1 VAIEPGD
8 LCGGCLCGAI
18 RYRTPLPKL
27 TPTLC
32 HCASCRK
39 AAGAH
44 AVGLFTVDRERTVIE
59 GQVTEFQSS
68 AKVVRG
74 FCGRCGSAL
83 TYWHADWPADLSFTI
98 ATLDDPSRITPV
110 DHTWMADAAGWDT
123 PSDGL
128 PQFLQD
134 RPS

>member
-1 VAIEPGD
+1 MAVESGE
-8 LCGGCLCGAI
+8 LCGSCLCGAI
-18 RYRTPLPKL
+18 RYRTPTPKL

-59 GQVTEFQSS
+59 GQVAEFQSS
-68 AKVVRG
+68 ANVVRG

-98 ATLDDPSRITPV
+98 ATLDDPSRIAPV
-110 DHTWMADAAGWDT
+110 DHTWMADAASWDV

-128 PQFLQD
+128 PQFPRD